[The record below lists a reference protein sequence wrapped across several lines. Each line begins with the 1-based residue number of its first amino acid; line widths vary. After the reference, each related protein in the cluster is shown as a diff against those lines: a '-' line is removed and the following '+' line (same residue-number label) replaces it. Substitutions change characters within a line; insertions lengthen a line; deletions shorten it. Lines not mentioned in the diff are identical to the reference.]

1 MTVFFQSRRTTFWT
15 KGPHI
20 RLKVLVLCFLPSL
33 PRCTLQLLWIEVQ
46 INKPTGCILILFL
59 SSTFKSLQ
67 VETMLLT
74 CSRYCMHAYRKL
86 MYRSNRSFNIPPG
99 NPRALD
105 FFENYSSNSPL
116 PGPKCRSKSPF
127 RWSNAPHPGDISQAH
142 KR

>member
-20 RLKVLVLCFLPSL
+20 RLKVLVLCFFTFFAAMYL
-33 PRCTLQLLWIEVQ
+33 TIIMNQ

-59 SSTFKSLQ
+59 TSTFKSLQ

-105 FFENYSSNSPL
+105 FFENYSSNSTL
-116 PGPKCRSKSPF
+116 PGPKCRSKGPF